1 MKARINL
8 NQALVDGLKPRGGEY
23 ILWDRSLRGYGVRV
37 RPTGTATDVV
47 QARQGG
53 RTRRRSLGRTGETTE
68 AEARALARRWFLD
81 RRERGT
87 PPAVRSVA
95 FPVFAEEF
103 LSRYRRNWKPGTYA
117 VSLAILRREILP
129 FFAERTVGDIARTDV
144 ARWFAGMA
152 DRPGLAN
159 RALPV
164 LSVMMR
170 EAELYGY
177 RAADDGNPCEGVRRY
192 RRPRRERHLDARE
205 LAVLGRYLARRAAD
219 RPVPVAAV
227 ETLLYTGCR
236 AGEVLG
242 LKWEY
247 VRDGKIH
254 LPDSKTGPKTVQ
266 ASPQVLAILDRLSN
280 NGPHVFPD
288 RAGRGPMT
296 RASLHAFWR
305 PLRERCGFPDVR
317 LHDLRHTFAS
327 IAVQNGIPLATVG
340 RLLGH
345 RLGETTLKYVHLSD
359 DGPRAAAAVVS
370 SGIAAILR
378 KGTGR

>member
-1 MKARINL
+1 MLPKPDLSRDAILYKIGPINKKKIGICPS
-8 NQALVDGLKPRGGEY
+8 AAISR
-23 ILWDRSLRGYGVRV
+23 RV
-37 RPTGTATDVV
+37 PSATDVV
-47 QARQGG
+47 QAREGG

-87 PPAVRSVA
+87 PPAVRSVV

-103 LSRYRRNWKPGTYA
+103 LSGYRRNWKPGTYA

-129 FFAERTVGDIARTDV
+129 FFAERNVGNIARTDV
-144 ARWFAGMA
+144 AGWFAGMA
-152 DRPGLAN
+152 ARPG
-159 RALPV
+159 
-164 LSVMMR
+164 
-170 EAELYGY
+170 
-177 RAADDGNPCEGVRRY
+177 
-192 RRPRRERHLDARE
+192 
-205 LAVLGRYLARRAAD
+205 
-219 RPVPVAAV
+219 
-227 ETLLYTGCR
+227 
-236 AGEVLG
+236 
-242 LKWEY
+242 
-247 VRDGKIH
+247 
-254 LPDSKTGPKTVQ
+254 
-266 ASPQVLAILDRLSN
+266 LAILDRLSN

-359 DGPRAAAAVVS
+359 DGPRAAAVVS
-370 SGIAAILR
+370 SGIAAIPR